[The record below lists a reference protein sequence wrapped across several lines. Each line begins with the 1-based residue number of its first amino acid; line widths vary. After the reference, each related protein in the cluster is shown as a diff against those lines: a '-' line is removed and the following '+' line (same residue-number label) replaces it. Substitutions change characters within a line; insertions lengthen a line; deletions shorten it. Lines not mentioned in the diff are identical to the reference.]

1 MSDGRREDG
10 PAATGPGGSGGP
22 EAPPPLPGGPR
33 DQIGFDDL
41 PPALP
46 RPVVPAS
53 AGGDAAG
60 PPPPKAPD
68 RPAGDDRPASREP
81 GQMGLL
87 DHLEELRKVLF
98 QSVAAMA
105 VAALLCWFKAGE
117 LLDLILRP
125 LGAQGAYFMSPSGAF
140 MARVKVAFAVG
151 LFLVA
156 PFVLFRIY
164 GFVLPGL
171 HRKERRV
178 TTPVLVWTVLL
189 FYTGSA
195 LAYLGFPY
203 MLKVMI
209 AMGTESMKPMI
220 EVGSY
225 LSTFLQFV
233 LCCGLVFELPMVI
246 LALCAAG
253 IVRPQ
258 WLLAKWRHVLVIVA
272 VVAAAITPDAN
283 VINQL
288 IMMVPV
294 LALYVGSVVVALVV
308 VGRKDRRE
316 AAARAAE
323 GD

>member
-1 MSDGRREDG
+1 MSDDVREDG
-10 PAATGPGGSGGP
+10 PQPGAQT
-22 EAPPPLPGGPR
+22 EPPVLPAGPR

-46 RPVVPAS
+46 KPVENGRVDAE
-53 AGGDAAG
+53 GGATAA
-60 PPPPKAPD
+60 PPPPSSPGRAPADESAPD
-68 RPAGDDRPASREP
+68 PDGRP
-81 GQMGLL
+81 MGLL

-98 QSVAAMA
+98 QSVTAIV
-105 VAALLCWFKAGE
+105 VAALLCWSRSGD

-125 LGAQGAYFMSPSGAF
+125 LGPQGAYFMTPSGAF
-140 MARVKVAFAVG
+140 MARLKVAFAVG

-156 PFVLFRIY
+156 PFVLFRVY

-171 HRKERRV
+171 HRKERKV
-178 TTPVLVWTVLL
+178 ATPVLVWTVLL

-195 LAYLGFPY
+195 LAYFGFPY

-209 AMGTESMKPMI
+209 AMGTGSMKPMI

-225 LSTFLQFV
+225 LGTFLQFV
-233 LCCGLVFELPMVI
+233 LACGLVFELPMVI

-258 WLLAKWRHVLVIVA
+258 WLLAKWRFVLVIVSIA
-272 VVAAAITPDAN
+272 AAAITPDAN

-288 IMMVPV
+288 IMMGPILV
-294 LALYVGSVVVALVV
+294 LYTGSVVVALVV
-308 VGRKDRRE
+308 VRGKDRR
-316 AAARAAE
+316 AAASRAAE